1 MAQSKVS
8 ALHPAS
14 PLCVTKVAGCQE
26 PQILRLRQRN
36 IGAAS
41 AQDDKL

>member
-1 MAQSKVS
+1 MAQSEVS
-8 ALHPAS
+8 ALYPAS

-26 PQILRLRQRN
+26 PQILRLRRRN